1 MRRGELNADIAR
13 GSCVCVVSRCSSY
26 RRELIVS
33 GHPFVGG
40 AREERDRDRG
50 GLLGIICVDSKR

>member
-1 MRRGELNADIAR
+1 M
-13 GSCVCVVSRCSSY
+13 CVVSGCSSY

-50 GLLGIICVDSKR
+50 GLLGILCVDSKR